1 MPNYIQKQK
10 DELKWK
16 IDHYFKDLD
25 FDFSDFKIIYD
36 YIIENKFISKV
47 NKSVIHD
54 ILRNDKYI
62 SSLYI
67 LFTDKLNDETFIQS
81 WLPKSFFNF
90 YKGSKVEMVEFEV
103 TLEILKIGYF
113 KREEAI
119 FIQIYLLNLLSYFIV
134 ENRNYNDLLLEV
146 LYIQKAN
153 FVDIIDEAEQKQV
166 HSSGWDLNKLI
177 DLVSGS
183 ESEERHR
190 KFIFDKYVKKNG
202 LLNINKIIYRKIILP
217 IYEHIVN
224 NLDERHFLEQLLEKY
239 KFRTEHFT
247 KKNWEKQPKDEVKLL
262 QPDLGLFLVDQ
273 GIDFTKES
281 HSADNNRI
289 DFLSGDFIIETKQL
303 DISNEDWKG
312 VTQLMDYLNKENKRF
327 GYLVVY
333 LHNTKNEDED
343 KRFKFDKE
351 IYTMNE
357 KVIKLVLIDIRIRK
371 PKKEDK
377 VFNELSTASQITSFI
392 NLTLDNYLT
401 IIKA

>member
-10 DELKWK
+10 DKLKWK

-25 FDFSDFKIIYD
+25 FGFSEIFQFCRYLELDLGISFTVVEPLFDGLERFDDFNKDCWNLTRPCVSTFIPGTSEILKDIKVDYLIAILHTLEDSLGNNDCSQVYLAAKWIVYKLSEQEVFIKTCIGFGNSEITKKGIVFGDQSDIVSERNEIAYKAVGYEFGKTRLCKIIY
-36 YIIENKFISKV
+36 KKV
-47 NKSVIHD
+47 
-54 ILRNDKYI
+54 
-62 SSLYI
+62 
-67 LFTDKLNDETFIQS
+67 
-81 WLPKSFFNF
+81 
-90 YKGSKVEMVEFEV
+90 
-103 TLEILKIGYF
+103 
-113 KREEAI
+113 
-119 FIQIYLLNLLSYFIV
+119 
-134 ENRNYNDLLLEV
+134 
-146 LYIQKAN
+146 
-153 FVDIIDEAEQKQV
+153 
-166 HSSGWDLNKLI
+166 
-177 DLVSGS
+177 
-183 ESEERHR
+183 
-190 KFIFDKYVKKNG
+190 
-202 LLNINKIIYRKIILP
+202 ILP

-224 NLDERHFLEQLLEKY
+224 NLDERHNLEQLLERY

-247 KKNWEKQPKDEVKLL
+247 KKNWEKKPKNEVKLL

-303 DISNEDWKG
+303 DIFSDDWKG

-351 IYTMNE
+351 IYTINE
-357 KVIKLVLIDIRIRK
+357 KVIKVVLIDIRIRK

-377 VFNELSTASQITSFI
+377 VSNELSTASQITSFI
-392 NLTLDNYLT
+392 NLTLDNNLT